1 MRGSSLQRIKNVI
14 HSKFLSKK
22 AYTLL
27 SSGFQST
34 D

>member
-1 MRGSSLQRIKNVI
+1 MRGSSLQRIKGVI

-22 AYTLL
+22 VYTPL
-27 SSGFQST
+27 QST